1 MTNEMFNLF
10 CQGFTGTSH
19 VVQWGNADVWKV
31 GGKVFAVG
39 WLKEGNMAITFKVSD
54 TNFDFLGQHPDYQ
67 PAPYFANR
75 GMKWIQIINS
85 HSDND
90 DDLSYYLSESYRLVS
105 LKLTKAK
112 QKELGLNQI
121 VK

>member
-1 MTNEMFNLF
+1 MTNDMFNQF
-10 CQGFTGTSH
+10 CKDLSGTTH

-31 GGKVFAVG
+31 GGKVFAIG
-39 WLKEGNMAITFKVSD
+39 WNNENKMAITFKTSD
-54 TNFDFLGQHPDYQ
+54 VNFDFLGQHPDYQ

-85 HSDND
+85 TEDND
-90 DDLSYYLSESYRLVS
+90 EDLNYYLNESYRLVS

-112 QKELGLNQI
+112 QKELGLNQTST
-121 VK
+121 

>member
-75 GMKWIQIINS
+75 GMKWIQIVNS

-90 DDLSYYLSESYRLVS
+90 DDLNYYLSESYRLVS

-112 QKELGLNQI
+112 QKELGLNQ
-121 VK
+121 VAK